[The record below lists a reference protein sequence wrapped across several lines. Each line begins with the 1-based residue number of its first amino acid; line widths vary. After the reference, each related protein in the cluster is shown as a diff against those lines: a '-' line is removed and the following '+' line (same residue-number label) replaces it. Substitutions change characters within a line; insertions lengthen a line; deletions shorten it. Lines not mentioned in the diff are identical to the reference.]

1 MKMNLR
7 FNALKVAELEK
18 TFNQP
23 IENIISDMR
32 LDTLATI
39 VSKGYV
45 DEENDKVGCSI
56 SVAYDKITEYLK
68 ESENGKQDLVLDIID
83 EFIEEGFLPKAM
95 KNTREI
101 VNNKMKEVQT
111 LMN

>member
-1 MKMNLR
+1 MKLK
-7 FNALKVAELEK
+7 FNALKIAELEK

-23 IENIISDMR
+23 IENIIGDLR
-32 LDTLATI
+32 LEVLATI

-56 SVAYDKITEYLK
+56 NVAYDKITDYFK

-83 EFIEEGFLPKAM
+83 ELCDEGFFSK
-95 KNTREI
+95 T
-101 VNNKMKEVQT
+101 MKESAHQLVNQA
-111 LMN
+111 MDQVKKV